1 MGERQL
7 TPAQVAERIGYSTAT
22 LATWRCKGLGP
33 RFVKYG
39 DSKQARI
46 RYKAS
51 EVERWIAG
59 YGDHQNTGE
68 TAAA

>member
-22 LATWRCKGLGP
+22 LATWRCIGKGP

-39 DSKQARI
+39 ASQQARV
-46 RYKAS
+46 RYPVA
-51 EVERWIAG
+51 EVEAWEAALEL
-59 YGDHQNTGE
+59 HQNTGQ
-68 TAAA
+68 AAA